1 MNKKL
6 NTDKPGM
13 KWKWSYRI
21 IDGSYRVHTRLYK
34 LHSTIVHTE
43 RTIFDLLKTMLI
55 SNNIVITALFFLI
68 VLYIQIKKIELTP
81 EYYPTLSVII
91 SLLVLGWGYQF
102 FQGKKIKKRLLE
114 MSSEIT
120 EESLEKWPDYLWD
133 EASKWATR
141 ILMTT
146 EILKEI
152 EKISSCERDDEY
164 TTTKTNFF
172 SILKESIDGLK
183 DIKNTCKKGPKPKR
197 HDYDKTIQICNKF
210 IEKGEEFIEKGE
222 RV

>member
-1 MNKKL
+1 
-6 NTDKPGM
+6 M

-43 RTIFDLLKTMLI
+43 RTIFDLLKIMLT
-55 SNNIVITALFFLI
+55 SNSVVIAALFFLI
-68 VLYIQIKKIELTP
+68 VLYIQITDVKLTP
-81 EYYPTLSVII
+81 GSYLTLFVLI
-91 SLLVLGWGYQF
+91 SLLILTYGYQF
-102 FQGKKIKKRLLE
+102 FQANKIKKRLLE

-133 EASKWATR
+133 EAAKWGTR

-152 EKISSCERDDEY
+152 ENIPSDEQDDEY
-164 TTTKTNFF
+164 ITTKTNFIC
-172 SILKESIDGLK
+172 ILQDSIDELK
-183 DIKNTCKKGPKPKR
+183 DIKNKCEKSPKKPKW
-197 HDYDKTIQICNKF
+197 HDYDKTIQICKKF
-210 IEKGEEFIEKGE
+210 IEKGEKFIDNGE